1 MELIQTEINSCVCFS
16 VKGCLYLWFRLIY
29 CAEFLNIFSWMIEVV
44 LSIPF
49 PGCSRVVTVYLNN
62 NVGTDSEIYQIMT
75 HLCQRRNCQ
84 GVCLLFVCGFL
95 ISCLLLLPLSS
106 LHSKFPFLITVR
118 KFTKSY
124 MQINHKM
131 TLRHHQHDF
140 YLCRCAT
147 TYPQIVLLLHWARSS
162 QGRWSGY

>member
-1 MELIQTEINSCVCFS
+1 MIQSQFRQKWSPVCDFA

-29 CAEFLNIFSWMIEVV
+29 CAEFLNVFSWMIEVV

-75 HLCQRRNCQ
+75 HFCQRRNCQ

-95 ISCLLLLPLSS
+95 ISCSLLPPLSS
-106 LHSKFPFLITVR
+106 RNSPFLSLSESLSDITC
-118 KFTKSY
+118 KK
-124 MQINHKM
+124 INFIQ
-131 TLRHHQHDF
+131 HQHEFD
-140 YLCRCAT
+140 LCRCAI
-147 TYPQIVLLLHWARSS
+147 TYPK
-162 QGRWSGY
+162 